1 MASSA
6 ATPAPFELPAAVYS
20 PELVD
25 SVRYE
30 IEHYLA
36 WYREN
41 KIHKTVGA
49 PAVGEPDHS
58 SETAMVIEAWA
69 ARQPL
74 TVASLEALLEY
85 LRELKLPIAHV
96 TLAALPNHTQ
106 RQQLV
111 DWFRTTVGP
120 NVLISFVGD
129 RNLGGGIVLRTPNRV
144 FDYSWK
150 QRLMEGR
157 AKLAEV
163 VRRV

>member
-1 MASSA
+1 MASNSKDVV
-6 ATPAPFELPAAVYS
+6 FSLPTSVYS

-25 SVRYE
+25 SVKYE

-41 KIHKTVGA
+41 HIHKTVGA
-49 PAVGEPDHS
+49 PEIAEPDHS
-58 SETAMVIEAWA
+58 AETAETIEAWTNGK
-69 ARQPL
+69 PL
-74 TVASLEALLEY
+74 TVTSLENLVAY
-85 LRELKLPIAHV
+85 LHDLKLPIAHV

-111 DWFRTTVGP
+111 DWFRTLAGP

-129 RNLGGGIVLRTPNRV
+129 RNLGGGVVLRTPNRV

-150 QRLMEGR
+150 QRLMDNRG
-157 AKLAEV
+157 KLAEV